1 MANLTRNFTQ
11 GKMNKMVDERLVP
24 NGEYID
30 ALNIRMGS
38 TEGSE
43 IGVIENSKGNL
54 VLTNIE
60 VNGVSLSSSAKTIG
74 AFEDGALETI
84 YWMVHDPAFTDSN
97 TGKLDLILSWNSNNG
112 IVVYHVISKD
122 DGGGVNTTLN
132 FDEQYLFTGINKIEN
147 LLFFTDDINP
157 PRKINV
163 IKNYADPNASGID
176 LFDYDD
182 ILVIKKPPLSAPGVQ
197 LLQTGTQENFLE
209 ERFICF
215 GYRYKY
221 DDDEYSAISQ
231 FTDPAFNPQDFLFSG
246 ESYLNEG
253 MTNLYNTAL
262 VTFNTGGPLVK
273 GIDLLFK
280 EATSPVIKVIE
291 KLDKNDQGYSNN
303 QDVTYTFT
311 NSKIFTILPEAEIL
325 RLYDNV
331 PLLAK
336 AQTLM
341 GNRLM
346 YGNYTEGYN
355 LVTSDL
361 NPVRFDYT
369 ITKESK
375 DFEDT
380 EIDGNGVNV
389 NYSIDGAQTIV
400 DAGASFDLGAVDF
413 IEGATITVLIDFEHD
428 SFGGGTAPVETNEPQ
443 SLQFTF
449 TVQQQYNSVYEWA
462 TSSITTGQLGT
473 SLPGGNIQPMATRDQ
488 GSTMTDSFNRLWKPD
503 LDGTEL
509 IYQSGISAVTQA
521 IILETT
527 PGSNTVTFKFPAVQ
541 YASPDVIAPTNI
553 VTEYFKTTLIELGYN
568 SLGAGESL
576 HSNRGY
582 EVGIVYMDDF
592 NRSTP
597 ALVSQYNTAHFS
609 CNDSDTQN
617 SLIANIPTSQVA
629 PFWAA
634 NYKFVIKPD
643 RETYETIYSNIF
655 FTDPEDSST
664 YFLLQAE
671 NAAKITEGQRLIVK
685 TDVDGATSG
694 CVFST
699 VLDKDAKQKN
709 FIDIPSEAD
718 PTENLPI
725 PSGTYMKMKAN
736 SFSTVQGE
744 NAIVDYGCKQTTIKG
759 AGNYP
764 QVNYHVNLTG
774 ADPLI
779 AGSTYT
785 DYTIPSGS
793 RIVFDIEVERRGSG
807 NKCEGRRWNLE
818 KTATAT
824 QDYDNFYDW
833 FEGDNIDDVLA
844 LGISSI
850 GNPGSGC
857 DFDTS
862 YEGML
867 TSATLPQDLCTIYF
881 GFYRNPTSNQLIFMS
896 RGTRACG
903 RSKKR
908 RSRIKVCITV
918 FRAESTIIWESE
930 PLDSSPDIWY
940 EGSKTFGIVKGD
952 DVCNFTVVN
961 NDGNDVVFDYTDT
974 NNLPQQI
981 LVQNNV
987 NGPTTVNFAGKC
999 GTASISA
1006 STPPTNPANVT
1017 LSSVS
1022 IPTGTHLGNIQSQ
1035 VFSSGQPAICDT
1047 GLFNCYAFGNGVESY
1062 KVRDSAIGKD
1072 FNLGNR
1078 VTSTQAL
1085 DYSEVNRFSDITYS
1099 GIYNDESN
1107 VNRLNEFNGGLL
1119 NFKPLEESFGPIQK
1133 LFARETDVLTL
1144 QEDKISYV
1152 LSGKNILND
1161 AGAGNLLQSVPEV
1174 LGTQVARIEEFG
1186 ISHNPESFAQ
1196 YGADKY
1202 FSDAKRGAVLKLS
1215 GTSYTNDSL
1224 ETISGYGMRTWFR
1237 DLFNTQFETQKLGG
1251 FDPYMNEYVI
1261 TSNQDLIP
1269 IDKQCL
1275 ACGISQ
1281 QMTLSPHNN
1290 FDACFEMGDVLGPVV
1305 VAWNVTSVSGTFDV
1319 DVIYNGIT
1327 TSATGQSASG
1337 SLTIQKS
1344 LVGVTEV
1351 TVIIT
1356 STQSVTLNLTVP
1368 CPEATEITVIEVVA
1382 TSANEAGLNIHTQYR
1397 YVDGTFI
1404 SPLTSTLVNFDSGSG
1419 NPVVSYYNT
1428 VTGLQ
1433 GQGSI
1438 PTTNSTVRMVW
1449 NKFQND
1455 SAIWDNPTNKFRWLR
1470 SADNFANTPQS
1481 INSLIPQC
1489 NVLTTDTTGQPNVY
1503 EATFTMPSGN
1513 AGDYLYLVWDLRK
1526 PTLIDLCSSDSLLDS
1541 CCGCKETPT

>member
-1 MANLTRNFTQ
+1 
-11 GKMNKMVDERLVP
+11 
-24 NGEYID
+24 
-30 ALNIRMGS
+30 
-38 TEGSE
+38 
-43 IGVIENSKGNL
+43 
-54 VLTNIE
+54 
-60 VNGVSLSSSAKTIG
+60 
-74 AFEDGALETI
+74 
-84 YWMVHDPAFTDSN
+84 
-97 TGKLDLILSWNSNNG
+97 
-112 IVVYHVISKD
+112 
-122 DGGGVNTTLN
+122 
-132 FDEQYLFTGINKIEN
+132 
-147 LLFFTDDINP
+147 
-157 PRKINV
+157 
-163 IKNYADPNASGID
+163 
-176 LFDYDD
+176 
-182 ILVIKKPPLSAPGVQ
+182 
-197 LLQTGTQENFLE
+197 
-209 ERFICF
+209 
-215 GYRYKY
+215 
-221 DDDEYSAISQ
+221 
-231 FTDPAFNPQDFLFSG
+231 
-246 ESYLNEG
+246 
-253 MTNLYNTAL
+253 
-262 VTFNTGGPLVK
+262 
-273 GIDLLFK
+273 
-280 EATSPVIKVIE
+280 
-291 KLDKNDQGYSNN
+291 
-303 QDVTYTFT
+303 
-311 NSKIFTILPEAEIL
+311 
-325 RLYDNV
+325 
-331 PLLAK
+331 
-336 AQTLM
+336 
-341 GNRLM
+341 
-346 YGNYTEGYN
+346 
-355 LVTSDL
+355 
-361 NPVRFDYT
+361 
-369 ITKESK
+369 
-375 DFEDT
+375 
-380 EIDGNGVNV
+380 
-389 NYSIDGAQTIV
+389 
-400 DAGASFDLGAVDF
+400 
-413 IEGATITVLIDFEHD
+413 
-428 SFGGGTAPVETNEPQ
+428 
-443 SLQFTF
+443 
-449 TVQQQYNSVYEWA
+449 
-462 TSSITTGQLGT
+462 
-473 SLPGGNIQPMATRDQ
+473 
-488 GSTMTDSFNRLWKPD
+488 
-503 LDGTEL
+503 
-509 IYQSGISAVTQA
+509 
-521 IILETT
+521 
-527 PGSNTVTFKFPAVQ
+527 
-541 YASPDVIAPTNI
+541 
-553 VTEYFKTTLIELGYN
+553 
-568 SLGAGESL
+568 
-576 HSNRGY
+576 
-582 EVGIVYMDDF
+582 
-592 NRSTP
+592 
-597 ALVSQYNTAHFS
+597 
-609 CNDSDTQN
+609 
-617 SLIANIPTSQVA
+617 
-629 PFWAA
+629 
-634 NYKFVIKPD
+634 
-643 RETYETIYSNIF
+643 
-655 FTDPEDSST
+655 
-664 YFLLQAE
+664 
-671 NAAKITEGQRLIVK
+671 
-685 TDVDGATSG
+685 
-694 CVFST
+694 
-699 VLDKDAKQKN
+699 
-709 FIDIPSEAD
+709 
-718 PTENLPI
+718 
-725 PSGTYMKMKAN
+725 
-736 SFSTVQGE
+736 
-744 NAIVDYGCKQTTIKG
+744 
-759 AGNYP
+759 
-764 QVNYHVNLTG
+764 
-774 ADPLI
+774 
-779 AGSTYT
+779 
-785 DYTIPSGS
+785 
-793 RIVFDIEVERRGSG
+793 
-807 NKCEGRRWNLE
+807 
-818 KTATAT
+818 
-824 QDYDNFYDW
+824 
-833 FEGDNIDDVLA
+833 
-844 LGISSI
+844 
-850 GNPGSGC
+850 
-857 DFDTS
+857 
-862 YEGML
+862 ML

-1281 QMTLSPHNN
+1281 QMTLSPHNT

-1481 INSLIPQC
+1481 NKFFNTS
-1489 NVLTTDTTGQPNVY
+1489 V
-1503 EATFTMPSGN
+1503 
-1513 AGDYLYLVWDLRK
+1513 
-1526 PTLIDLCSSDSLLDS
+1526 
-1541 CCGCKETPT
+1541 